1 MKKESTHIKT
11 KYMATEKIKISKIL
25 LNEGQL
31 RDQGLPQN
39 PRFIRDER
47 FEALK
52 KSIQDDPEM
61 LALRELIVFPIGDDK
76 YITIGGNMRLR
87 ACRDLGYKE
96 MICKVLPA
104 DTPMA
109 KLRAIIIK
117 DNEAFGQNDWDIL
130 ADEFELEELKD
141 FGFDTSFLAS
151 FGGDIDLNLK
161 GDEDGSEG
169 GSAGS
174 APTEFSVTFVFPEEE
189 REAVERYLK
198 ENGKDG
204 IVEMIT
210 SLAHEEE

>member
-1 MKKESTHIKT
+1 
-11 KYMATEKIKISKIL
+11 MAIEKIKISKIL

-31 RDQGLPQN
+31 QEKGLPRN

-61 LALRELIVFPIGDDK
+61 LSLRELIVYPIGEDK

-96 MICKVLPA
+96 MICKVLPP

-109 KLRAIIIK
+109 KLRAYIIK
-117 DNEAFGQNDWDIL
+117 DNEAFGQNDWDVL
-130 ADEFELEELKD
+130 ANEFEIEELKD

-151 FGGDIDLNLK
+151 FGGDIDLDLK
-161 GDEDGSEG
+161 NGEGTEG
-169 GSAGS
+169 GGASS
-174 APTEFSVTFVFPEEE
+174 APSEFSVTFVFPEEE
-189 REAVERYLK
+189 REAIEKYLK

>member
-1 MKKESTHIKT
+1 
-11 KYMATEKIKISKIL
+11 MAIEKIKISKIL

-31 RDQGLPQN
+31 QEKGLPRN

-61 LALRELIVFPIGDDK
+61 LSLRELIVYPIGEDK

-96 MICKVLPA
+96 MICKVLPP

-109 KLRAIIIK
+109 KLRAYIIK
-117 DNEAFGQNDWDIL
+117 DNEAFGQNDWDVL
-130 ADEFELEELKD
+130 ANEFEIEELKD

-151 FGGDIDLNLK
+151 FGGDIDLDLK
-161 GDEDGSEG
+161 NSEG
-169 GSAGS
+169 TEGGGAGS
-174 APTEFSVTFVFPEEE
+174 APSEFSVTFVFPEEE
-189 REAVERYLK
+189 REAIEKYLK

>member
-1 MKKESTHIKT
+1 
-11 KYMATEKIKISKIL
+11 MAIEKIKISKIL

-31 RDQGLPQN
+31 QEKGLPRN

-61 LALRELIVFPIGDDK
+61 LSLRELIVYPIGEDK

-96 MICKVLPA
+96 MICKVLPP

-109 KLRAIIIK
+109 KLRAYIIK
-117 DNEAFGQNDWDIL
+117 DNEAFGQNDWDVL
-130 ADEFELEELKD
+130 ANEFEIEELKD

-151 FGGDIDLNLK
+151 FGGDIDLDLK
-161 GDEDGSEG
+161 NGEGTEG
-169 GSAGS
+169 GGAVS
-174 APTEFSVTFVFPEEE
+174 APSEFSVTFVFPEEE
-189 REAVERYLK
+189 RGAIEKYLK

>member
-1 MKKESTHIKT
+1 
-11 KYMATEKIKISKIL
+11 MAIEKIKISKIL

-31 RDQGLPQN
+31 QEKGLPRN

-61 LALRELIVFPIGDDK
+61 LSLRELIVYPIGADK

-96 MICKVLPA
+96 MICKVLPP

-109 KLRAIIIK
+109 KLRAYIIK
-117 DNEAFGQNDWDIL
+117 DNEAFGQNDWDVL
-130 ADEFELEELKD
+130 ANEFEIEELKD

-151 FGGDIDLNLK
+151 FGGDIDLDLK
-161 GDEDGSEG
+161 NGEGAEG
-169 GSAGS
+169 GGAGS
-174 APTEFSVTFVFPEEE
+174 APSEFSVTFVFPEEE
-189 REAVERYLK
+189 REAIEKYLK

>member
-1 MKKESTHIKT
+1 
-11 KYMATEKIKISKIL
+11 MAIEKIKISKIL

-31 RDQGLPQN
+31 QEKDLPRN

-61 LALRELIVFPIGDDK
+61 LSLRELIVYPIGEDK

-96 MICKVLPA
+96 MICKVLPP

-109 KLRAIIIK
+109 KLRAYIIK
-117 DNEAFGQNDWDIL
+117 DNEAFGQNDWDVL
-130 ADEFELEELKD
+130 ANEFEIEELKD

-151 FGGDIDLNLK
+151 FGGDIDLDLK
-161 GDEDGSEG
+161 NGEGTEG
-169 GSAGS
+169 GGAGF
-174 APTEFSVTFVFPEEE
+174 APSEFSVTFVFPEEE
-189 REAVERYLK
+189 REAIEKYLK
-198 ENGKDG
+198 ENGKGG